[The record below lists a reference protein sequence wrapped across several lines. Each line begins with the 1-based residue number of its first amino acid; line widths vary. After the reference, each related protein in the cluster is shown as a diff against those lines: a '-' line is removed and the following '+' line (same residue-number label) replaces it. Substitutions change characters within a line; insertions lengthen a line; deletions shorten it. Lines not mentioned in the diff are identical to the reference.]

1 MTALISVDAETLKGY
16 IVNLDIVSH
25 VTHLFIM
32 RLSTKGEYGLLAIID
47 LALNYGHGPIQ
58 SLQIAER
65 QQIPKQYLDQLMLL
79 LRKAGLVESSR
90 GRQGGYQLAR
100 PPKEITLF
108 DIVTALE
115 GPVENNNFLE
125 KIPHKRTP
133 AREVFKDIWSD
144 LYSNTIQIL
153 RSKTIEEFSER
164 HRKLE
169 KEIMYYI

>member
-1 MTALISVDAETLKGY
+1 MPPSISVDEGSSKDY
-16 IVNLDIVSH
+16 ILNLDIVSH
-25 VTHLFIM
+25 VTHLLFM
-32 RLSTKGEYGLLAIID
+32 RLSTKGEYGLLAVID

-90 GRQGGYQLAR
+90 GRQGGYQLSR
-100 PPKEITLF
+100 SPKEITLF

-115 GPVENNNFLE
+115 GPVENMNFLE
-125 KIPHKRTP
+125 KIPHKQTP
-133 AREVFKDIWSD
+133 AREVLKDIWSD